1 MNFLKPI
8 LTIVFQLIIF
18 TYVLA
23 LEREKC
29 VCSKNW
35 MRKFIKIMSYTLI
48 VINVILIL
56 LISNDPKL
64 KIVSLVP
71 YNVFMGI
78 IILYLL
84 VGLFYSVTCIVYF
97 FRLHSKTNCECSD
110 NWKKYL
116 LLLPII
122 GISIL
127 FMTILFI
134 LIFMVYLKLQK

>member
-18 TYVLA
+18 TYILA

-29 VCSKNW
+29 ACSKNW
-35 MRKFIKIMSYTLI
+35 MRKFIKIMSYILI

-56 LISNDPKL
+56 LINNDPKL
-64 KIVSLVP
+64 KIVNIVP
-71 YNVFMGI
+71 YNVLMSI

-84 VGLFYSVTCIVYF
+84 IGLFYSVTCIVYF
-97 FRLHSKTNCECSD
+97 FRLHSKTYCECSD

-122 GISIL
+122 GISMAFITIL
-127 FMTILFI
+127 FM
-134 LIFMVYLKLQK
+134 LIFLVYFKLQK